1 MSEKSHPMTEQEAMI
16 LLQKH
21 NEWRRGKV
29 GGDHANPGD
38 IGIAIDTVLRAYI
51 IRRLGHLRDHS
62 GDIDTGS
69 PLAALILKNHEDKN
83 DIHLVNPDRKWMIE
97 AMEEYAWA
105 KNLLESHSK

>member
-1 MSEKSHPMTEQEAMI
+1 MSEKSHPMTEHEAMI

-51 IRRLGHLRDHS
+51 IRRLELMCRSS

-69 PLAALILKNHEDKN
+69 PLAELILKNHEHKN
-83 DIHLVNPDRKWMIE
+83 DPDLINPDRKWIVE

-105 KNLLESHSK
+105 KNLLESHNK

>member
-1 MSEKSHPMTEQEAMI
+1 MTEHEAMI
-16 LLQKH
+16 ILQKH

-51 IRRLGHLRDHS
+51 IRRLDHLRDRS

-69 PLAALILKNHEDKN
+69 PLADLILKNHEDKS
-83 DIHLVNPDRKWMIE
+83 DMHLINPDRKRIIE

-105 KNLLESHSK
+105 KNLLESHNK

>member
-1 MSEKSHPMTEQEAMI
+1 MSEKSHPMTEHEAMI

-38 IGIAIDTVLRAYI
+38 IGVAIDAVLRAYI
-51 IRRLGHLRDHS
+51 IRRLELLCRSS

-69 PLAALILKNHEDKN
+69 PLADLILKNHEDKN
-83 DIHLVNPDRKWMIE
+83 DMHLVNPDRKWMIE

-105 KNLLESHSK
+105 KNLLESHNK